1 MLFPLLF
8 NLYSERISHIRPRFC
23 FNKEP
28 VPYVVNRRHK
38 VAYEEID
45 TQEFNS
51 IFTAKVL

>member
-1 MLFPLLF
+1 MLSPLLF

-23 FNKEP
+23 FNVALLP
-28 VPYVVNRRHK
+28 DFLNSRHT

-51 IFTAKVL
+51 IFATKVL